1 MQQGILL
8 PVFSG
13 AMMVVLMVFL
23 LRENAMWTCRHCG
36 MTIPIGAVDPQKD
49 SEGYYFACPG
59 CEGRNRLTDTL
70 EDDEEGGGGLAQPD
84 I

>member
-1 MQQGILL
+1 
-8 PVFSG
+8 
-13 AMMVVLMVFL
+13 
-23 LRENAMWTCRHCG
+23 MWTCRHCG
-36 MTIPIGAVDPQKD
+36 MTIPMGAVDPQKD

-59 CEGRNRLTDTL
+59 CEGRNSLTDTL